1 MATLIQYLQEVL
13 LSGDPTLPNETKRIL
28 LKEAL
33 QVIVLDYLYNHPR
46 YRGLRFYG
54 GSCLRVVYG
63 LNRLSEDL
71 DLDNQHKIDL
81 GCLNEDLSGYFSQRL
96 NYSDITTKEQT
107 GRTGILRLTLKF
119 PILQALALSPLQE
132 EALHLKLEISH
143 HPQIA
148 EISHTPVFYHGR
160 SLVPAHFSIETM
172 MAAKMLACLER
183 SFQAGKTTTVV
194 KGRDFYDLLWL
205 MGIQVQ
211 PLKEKLAQDGKQPYT
226 TKSAMLAIQERVDQI
241 RPRDLAIDLLSLFEQ
256 RVFIESWIDSF
267 YDNFKELMIP
277 YLESD
282 R

>member
-71 DLDNQHKIDL
+71 DLDNQLKIDL
-81 GCLNEDLSGYFSQRL
+81 GRLNEDLSGYFSQRL

-119 PILQALALSPLQE
+119 TILQALALSPLQE

-148 EISHTPVFYHGR
+148 EEACPRWKAALHYKISHAGDPGTGR
-160 SLVPAHFSIETM
+160 PDPSPRSGNRFAVAFR
-172 MAAKMLACLER
+172 AAR
-183 SFQAGKTTTVV
+183 FH
-194 KGRDFYDLLWL
+194 R
-205 MGIQVQ
+205 
-211 PLKEKLAQDGKQPYT
+211 KL
-226 TKSAMLAIQERVDQI
+226 
-241 RPRDLAIDLLSLFEQ
+241 
-256 RVFIESWIDSF
+256 
-267 YDNFKELMIP
+267 
-277 YLESD
+277 D
-282 R
+282 RFFLR